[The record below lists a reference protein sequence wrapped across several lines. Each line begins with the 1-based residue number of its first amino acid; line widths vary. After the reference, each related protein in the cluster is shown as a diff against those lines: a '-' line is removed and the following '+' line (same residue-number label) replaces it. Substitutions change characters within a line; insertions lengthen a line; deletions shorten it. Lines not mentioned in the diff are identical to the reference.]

1 MDQARYY
8 ERELGSGSAVKTL
21 RVDEGKVS
29 SWTTKLTI
37 VTLQVIIAVSIFQVF
52 KDWVFTN
59 KGPGSSNIYLGI
71 MGCTLATIC
80 AYLILVKYQ
89 SLIQQFSREN
99 VKLGERLGART
110 AELEQANEEMRQE
123 IAERRRVEEALLES
137 ESRFRTII
145 REAAIGIALLD
156 QKGRLIES
164 NPALQ
169 TMLGYSP
176 EELRGMGFSQIQ
188 HPENSKLSQ
197 EIFRQLLA
205 GEQEVYRVETR
216 YTRKDGWVGWGRQSI
231 SLVREAG
238 GEAQFAIAMFED
250 ITERRENEERIRT
263 YQEQLQSLASE
274 LSLTEERERRRLA
287 TVLHDHIAQLLV
299 LAKDKFEKMQESSV
313 VRALIKPMEE
323 VRRLIEES
331 IRYTRALIFELSPP
345 ILYDLGFEATMEWLA
360 EHMEEQYGLK
370 VEVENDDL
378 PKPLDNEA
386 RVLLFR
392 GVRELLF
399 NVLKHAQTKSAKVR
413 LRGEEGQLRVIVEDN
428 GVGFA
433 PDRLISATGKVK
445 GFGLFSV
452 RERLNYFGGSLEV
465 ESIPGEVTRV
475 SLVMPLQSKGKP
487 KKSRTKT
494 AVPAEL
500 ASPSAASRGSN
511 LGRKK
516 RGPAT
521 AAP

>member
-8 ERELGSGSAVKTL
+8 EGELGSGSAVKTV
-21 RVDEGKVS
+21 RVDEGKVN
-29 SWTTKLTI
+29 SWVTKLTL

-52 KDWVFTN
+52 KDWVFSN
-59 KGPGSSNIYLGI
+59 KGLGSSNIYLGI

-123 IAERRRVEEALLES
+123 IAERRRVEEALMES

-145 REAAIGIALLD
+145 REAAIGIALID

-169 TMLGYSP
+169 TMLGYTP

-188 HPENSKLSQ
+188 HSENRKLSR
-197 EIFRQLLA
+197 EIFRQLLD

-216 YTRKDGWVGWGRQSI
+216 YIRKDGWVGWGRQSI

-250 ITERRENEERIRT
+250 ITERRENEERIRA

-287 TVLHDHIAQLLV
+287 TVLHDNIAQLLV
-299 LAKDKFEKMQESSV
+299 LAKAKFEKIQESSV
-313 VRALIKPMEE
+313 IRALVKPMEE

-331 IRYTRALIFELSPP
+331 IRYTRTLIFELSPP

-370 VEVENDDL
+370 VEVENDGL

-413 LRGEEGQLRVIVEDN
+413 LLGEEGQLRVIVEDN

-433 PDRLISATGKVK
+433 PDRLISATGKVQ

-465 ESIPGEVTRV
+465 DSIPGEVTRV
-475 SLVMPLQSKGKP
+475 SLVMPLQSKGRP
-487 KKSRTKT
+487 KKSRMKT
-494 AVPAEL
+494 ADPAEL
-500 ASPSAASRGSN
+500 ASPPAAPRVAP
-511 LGRKK
+511 LARKK
-516 RGPAT
+516 PGPFAS
-521 AAP
+521 AP